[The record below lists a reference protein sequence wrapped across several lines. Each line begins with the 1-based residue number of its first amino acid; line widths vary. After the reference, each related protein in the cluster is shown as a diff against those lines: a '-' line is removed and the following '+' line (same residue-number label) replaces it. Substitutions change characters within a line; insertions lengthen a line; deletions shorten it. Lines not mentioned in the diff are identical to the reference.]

1 MPALRSN
8 SSSSLEQIP
17 VPSSTCMSMAVMP
30 LLDLHRK
37 TPGALSSGENPRLLS
52 FSSKSSCQIW
62 AALGSPYRALFSF
75 ATLPGV
81 LYHHTSGR
89 ICHTPGQDPLHLD
102 DDVTQYMQQGLLR
115 PMVYSSKEVLP
126 SICPFVSIWIAS
138 VQICFH
144 LDLFHP
150 SCPPQTKHAL
160 GCQPQISQPRPD
172 LWHLSLQR
180 ERGKCGGSDGQ

>member
-62 AALGSPYRALFSF
+62 AALGSPYRALFSL

-89 ICHTPGQDPLHLD
+89 ICHTPGQDPLHSD

-115 PMVYSSKEVLP
+115 PMVYSSKEVL
-126 SICPFVSIWIAS
+126 SSVCPFASIRTCFCPDW
-138 VQICFH
+138 FH
-144 LDLFHP
+144 L

-160 GCQPQISQPRPD
+160 GYCPWI
-172 LWHLSLQR
+172 
-180 ERGKCGGSDGQ
+180 